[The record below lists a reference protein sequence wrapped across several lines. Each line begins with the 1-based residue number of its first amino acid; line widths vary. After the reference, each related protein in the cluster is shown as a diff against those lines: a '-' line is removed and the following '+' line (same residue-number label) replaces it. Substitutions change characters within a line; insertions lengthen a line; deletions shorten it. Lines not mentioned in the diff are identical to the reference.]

1 MKVEDFLTTL
11 NDCTFSIVKIGLS
24 TSYYIKKSG
33 ASVSMLPKKVL
44 KSKVV
49 KWYIH
54 YAEGSEGDGNYIFIR
69 TF

>member
-11 NDCTFSIVKIGLS
+11 NDCTFSTVKIRLS
-24 TSYYIKKSG
+24 TGYYIKENE
-33 ASVSMLPKKVL
+33 ASISMLPKKVL
-44 KSKVV
+44 KSRIV

-54 YAEGSEGDGNYIFIR
+54 YAEDSDNDCNYIFIK

>member
-1 MKVEDFLTTL
+1 MKVEDLLITL
-11 NDCTFSIVKIGLS
+11 NDCTFSTIKIGLS
-24 TSYYIKKSG
+24 TGYYIKESG

-44 KSKVV
+44 KSRVT

-54 YAEGSEGDGNYIFIR
+54 YAEGSNGNYIFIK